1 MASTTTAPQFISP
14 TDVEFYVDHS
24 VESLSTIVAKYTAD
38 SAYIAQ
44 FSGVDHPLSIEAMKI
59 ANAAWGALVT
69 R

>member
-1 MASTTTAPQFISP
+1 MVTTPALISP
-14 TDVEFYVDHS
+14 TDVEFYADHTDEALTS
-24 VESLSTIVAKYTAD
+24 IVAKYTAD

-44 FSGVDHPLSIEAMKI
+44 FSGVGHPLSIEALAI